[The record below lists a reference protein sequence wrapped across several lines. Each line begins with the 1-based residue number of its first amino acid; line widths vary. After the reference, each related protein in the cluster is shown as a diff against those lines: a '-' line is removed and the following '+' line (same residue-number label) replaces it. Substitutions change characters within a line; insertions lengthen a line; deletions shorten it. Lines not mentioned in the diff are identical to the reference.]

1 MSPESLSD
9 FYRGDIACLNRQG
22 RESLGAF
29 VHARAEHNGRPLG
42 LAGYRALLAAD
53 FRAIPDLRFT
63 IALLV
68 SEPPRIASRL
78 AFDGTPAGVLFG
90 LPVNGRRVRFA
101 ENVFHELEEGRILR
115 VWSLIDTGAIRA
127 QL

>member
-42 LAGYRALLAAD
+42 LSGYRAMLEAD
-53 FRAIPDLRFT
+53 FRAIPDLRST

-78 AFDGTPAGVLFG
+78 AFEGHARGRPLRPPRQRPARALRRKR
-90 LPVNGRRVRFA
+90 LPRARGGYT
-101 ENVFHELEEGRILR
+101 L
-115 VWSLIDTGAIRA
+115 SLHDALPIDRKSVV
-127 QL
+127 